1 MEYFTET
8 AETHSKAIDK
18 VKEKY
23 GSGARILM
31 QKKVKVPGFLGLF
44 SRELVEVQGY
54 VQQEKPEPRK
64 SDLEEEKRRI
74 IAQARSDQAAQA
86 LAQMAKDIQTIKQ
99 KIDTRAEASA
109 PDAADHESLKR
120 VKELLELNDFSQ
132 DLREELLSRLRR
144 EFTLEDLEN
153 FIAVQDAVLE
163 WIAEFIGI
171 QDDQLKNPPPGRPRV
186 IALVG
191 PTGVG
196 KTTTIAKLAA
206 AYSMQRQG
214 ARQLKVRIITID
226 NYRIGAR
233 QQMETYAGIM
243 NVPFSSVE
251 TNEDLR
257 KILAMHREETD
268 IFLIDT
274 IGKSPKDSVKLAE
287 MKEILDACGKD
298 AEPYLAMSA
307 GTKTSDMREIMRQ
320 FEPFAY
326 RSVIVTKLDET
337 LHVGNILS
345 VLKERGKTVAY
356 VTTGQHV
363 PVDIERAT
371 VMGFLLNLEGFRVN
385 RIRLEAKYPG
395 GETARIWK

>member
-86 LAQMAKDIQTIKQ
+86 LAQMAKDIQTIKL

-109 PDAADHESLKR
+109 PNAVDHESLKR

-153 FIAVQDAVLE
+153 FITVQDAVLE

-171 QDDQLKNPPPGRPRV
+171 QDDQLKIPPHGRPRV

-233 QQMETYAGIM
+233 AQMETYAGIM

-287 MKEILDACGKD
+287 MKEILDACGKE

-345 VLKERGKTVAY
+345 VLKERGKAVAY

-363 PVDIERAT
+363 PVDIERAS